1 MVGTQVSS
9 RTALRSL
16 GGRALPFAVEALR
29 PAAAAAATA
38 AGVVP
43 SHQQQ
48 QQQRQQRWNHRRT
61 FATVQDAAPK
71 QKHYGGLKDQDRIF
85 QNLYSHHGTDL
96 KSAKKYGDWYK
107 TKEIILKGHD
117 WVSDTPPVPVE
128 DGAGKAEAGERD
140 GMEKTVDCACCN
152 QRI

>member
-9 RTALRSL
+9 RTLRSL

-29 PAAAAAATA
+29 PAAAAASATA
-38 AGVVP
+38 VGLVP
-43 SHQQQ
+43 SHRQQQ
-48 QQQRQQRWNHRRT
+48 HQHQQRWSQRRT

-117 WVSDTPPVPVE
+117 WVSDNPGPCGRWSGEAERGKEKDGE
-128 DGAGKAEAGERD
+128 DYGT
-140 GMEKTVDCACCN
+140 MCN
-152 QRI
+152 CIR